1 MRDLRIDRHVPEPV
15 AQQIVNGVLDWI
27 RQSRI
32 RPGTRLPSI
41 RQLAR
46 DNQVSHSRVIE
57 AYDRLVAVGILESR
71 AGSGFFVA
79 EQTAAEPSGQDDELA
94 DGIRGW
100 EQFTDKS
107 ANELNLGC
115 GWVPESWRE
124 AEDIGFAIRQVTR
137 TEMTSLFS
145 YSTPLG
151 LPLLR
156 HHIQK
161 RLELIDIH
169 AEASQILTTQ
179 GASHGIDLLVRTF
192 LKPGDSVVVESPG
205 YYNLFNLLRLHG
217 VKMLSMPRTRSGP
230 DVEALEQLLL
240 EHKPVFLFINSM
252 YHNPTGTTLK
262 PTAAHR
268 MLQLAEIHDFLIVE
282 DDTYADLQN
291 GPSTRLATLDSWDRV
306 IYIASFSKT
315 LSCSLRVGYIVA
327 KNTIIGQLAQVKMVT
342 SMGTSRFG
350 ESVVASLLANG
361 AYRKLIQRLRE
372 RLSKNMA
379 STLRLLEQVG
389 WEVFA
394 EPSGG
399 MFVWARSGRH
409 TFEEMKAVAA
419 KAGVLLAPGSA
430 YNPDKEPSDW
440 LRINVAYAND
450 QRASMFFNALALK
463 PQLVHLEA
471 AEVINLQPTAASR
484 T

>member
-1 MRDLRIDRHVPEPV
+1 
-15 AQQIVNGVLDWI
+15 
-27 RQSRI
+27 
-32 RPGTRLPSI
+32 
-41 RQLAR
+41 
-46 DNQVSHSRVIE
+46 
-57 AYDRLVAVGILESR
+57 
-71 AGSGFFVA
+71 
-79 EQTAAEPSGQDDELA
+79 
-94 DGIRGW
+94 
-100 EQFTDKS
+100 
-107 ANELNLGC
+107 
-115 GWVPESWRE
+115 
-124 AEDIGFAIRQVTR
+124 
-137 TEMTSLFS
+137 
-145 YSTPLG
+145 
-151 LPLLR
+151 
-156 HHIQK
+156 
-161 RLELIDIH
+161 
-169 AEASQILTTQ
+169 
-179 GASHGIDLLVRTF
+179 
-192 LKPGDSVVVESPG
+192 
-205 YYNLFNLLRLHG
+205 
-217 VKMLSMPRTRSGP
+217 
-230 DVEALEQLLL
+230 
-240 EHKPVFLFINSM
+240 FINSM

-268 MLQLAEIHDFLIVE
+268 LLQLAEIHDFLIVE

-306 IYIASFSKT
+306 IYVASFSKT

-327 KNTIIGQLAQVKMVT
+327 KAKIIGQLAQVKMVT
-342 SMGTSRFG
+342 SMGASRFG

-399 MFVWARSGRH
+399 MFIWARSGRH
-409 TFEEMKAVAA
+409 TFEEMKEVAV

-463 PQLVHLEA
+463 PQPVHLEGP
-471 AEVINLQPTAASR
+471 EVINLQPTAASR
-484 T
+484 I